1 MPHFLSI
8 AFVFCGLFNKVRS
21 RPTCSSA
28 CCELRF
34 WGVLTILPTRV
45 STSRFC
51 RLCLIVV
58 VVFTYFQL
66 VPHGTNAFLL
76 GKLSQLIPQSR
87 WYGQTTDGN
96 IMVLQNYGVCQRYL
110 PRGGAELSR
119 VATSLGSLVGWQVLL
134 LQMLP

>member
-1 MPHFLSI
+1 MLRAQTLGRVDDTTNTFFHFKLLQIMPY
-8 AFVFCGLFNKVRS
+8 FV
-21 RPTCSSA
+21 
-28 CCELRF
+28 
-34 WGVLTILPTRV
+34 V
-45 STSRFC
+45 S
-51 RLCLIVV
+51 
-58 VVFTYFQL
+58 FTYVQL
-66 VPHGTNAFLL
+66 VPHGINTFLFL
-76 GKLSQLIPQSR
+76 GKLPQLIPQSR